1 MSTDDPIRFYRVK
14 EAYGAF
20 SSFAPFGVRLA
31 GRAWPTAE
39 HYFQAQ
45 KFAGSE
51 HEEAI
56 RRAASPMVAARMGRS
71 RARPLR
77 ADWEE
82 VKDRIMLEVVRAKLA
97 QHEEVRELL
106 LATGDRLLIES
117 SPRDR
122 YWGDGGDGTGRNR
135 LGEILM
141 QVRGELRR
149 VLLWRSLIRGEEK
162 SWVLFAGGT
171 CVVLP
176 DPTLEGDLADRARA
190 ILAEHGPVHAGSPSG
205 DFSVIPLEVLGGW
218 VVTGDHPDLLVHVG
232 PEEVAPGAGDLSI
245 GLLGRGHRGDDA
257 ARLEVVHVEDRRPQ
271 RR

>member
-1 MSTDDPIRFYRVK
+1 
-14 EAYGAF
+14 
-20 SSFAPFGVRLA
+20 
-31 GRAWPTAE
+31 
-39 HYFQAQ
+39 
-45 KFAGSE
+45 
-51 HEEAI
+51 
-56 RRAASPMVAARMGRS
+56 MVAARMGRS

-97 QHEEVRELL
+97 QHEAVRELL
-106 LATGDRLLIES
+106 LGTGDRPLIES

-149 VLLWRSLIRGEEK
+149 VRTWRSLIQGAEK

-176 DPTLEGDLADRARA
+176 DPTLEGELAGRARA
-190 ILAEHGPVHAGSPSG
+190 LLAEHGPVHAGSPSG
-205 DFSVIPLEVLGGW
+205 DFSVIPLEPPRGW
-218 VVTGDHPDLLVHVG
+218 VVTGDHPDLLVHVR
-232 PEEVAPGAGDLSI
+232 PEEVAPGASDLAI
-245 GLLGRGHRGDDA
+245 GLLGRSRRADDA
-257 ARLEVVHVEDRRPQ
+257 RALEVVHVEDRRPQ